1 MSDVLVEKQGK
12 ILILTL
18 NRPESLN
25 AFSEDMLIGLREQLQ
40 QAGEDDSVKAIVI
53 RGSGRAFSAG
63 GDVKSMASRTDITSL
78 YEHVGHLNQ
87 CILTMQEVEKPIVAA
102 VHGYAAGAGF
112 NLALASDFILASDES
127 KFILSFAQ
135 VGLIS
140 DGGGLHFL
148 PKILGPHKVKEL
160 FFLAEPI
167 PAKEAL
173 ALGIINRVVP
183 IEELQDEVISFAVRL
198 SQGPLKA
205 YGKMKKL
212 INESYQLTLE
222 QVLER
227 ERLTQMLMAE
237 TEDHKE
243 GVTAFNEKR
252 APVFQ
257 GK

>member
-63 GDVKSMASRTDITSL
+63 GDVKSMANRTDIASVYDL
-78 YEHVGHLNQ
+78 VGHLNQ
-87 CILTMQEVEKPIVAA
+87 CILTVQEVEKPIVAA

-222 QVLER
+222 QLLER

-252 APVFQ
+252 TPVFR